1 MSQRANQAG
10 YQQQSQHQNPDGGH
24 GEPSIG
30 DLISSLARDTQTLV
44 RQEVT
49 LAKTELNQSVKHL
62 VSSLVKVVVGGLILY
77 AGLLVL
83 LFAAVAGVHKLDF
96 SWPVSALIVGG
107 ITLFVGLILVLIA
120 RSGLRGSNLMP
131 TETIETLKDDRDW
144 AKGQVR

>member
-1 MSQRANQAG
+1 MSQQINQAYRRHDSG
-10 YQQQSQHQNPDGGH
+10 SD
-24 GEPSIG
+24 EPSIG
-30 DLISSLARDTQTLV
+30 ELISNLARDTQTLV

-49 LAKTELNQSVKHL
+49 LAKTELNRSVSQL

-96 SWPVSALIVGG
+96 SWAVSALIVGAV
-107 ITLFVGLILVLIA
+107 TLVIGFILLQMA

-131 TETIETLKDDRDW
+131 TETIDSLKEDRDW

>member
-1 MSQRANQAG
+1 MSQQMNQAYRRQDSG
-10 YQQQSQHQNPDGGH
+10 SD
-24 GEPSIG
+24 EPSIG
-30 DLISSLARDTQTLV
+30 ELISNLARDTQTLV

-49 LAKTELNQSVKHL
+49 LAKTELNRSVSQL

-96 SWPVSALIVGG
+96 SWAVSALIVGAV
-107 ITLFVGLILVLIA
+107 TLVIGFILLQMA

-131 TETIETLKDDRDW
+131 TETIDSLKEDRDW